1 MKKLNRSNI
10 LNFSKDLFLIIL
22 GIFSA
27 GFGLKG
33 FLIPS
38 GLIDGGVTGISLLI
52 AALSPVSISLLIF
65 AINIPFMILG
75 LKQLGK
81 NFFIKTFLGITG
93 LAICVALVNYPV
105 ITQDH
110 LLIAIFGGFFLG
122 AGIGLA
128 VRGGGVIDGT
138 EILSLY
144 LSKKMG
150 SSMGTILFAINV
162 VIFSVA
168 AAFLGIESALY
179 SIVIYL
185 VASKTVD
192 FIVEGIEEYIGLT
205 IISEK
210 SEQIRKSI
218 IKNLGKGVTVY
229 KGRGGYET
237 EKDMDILFTVIT
249 RLEIAKVVREIK
261 KIDPAAFIIQKSL
274 NEVSGGMIKR
284 RRSH

>member
-1 MKKLNRSNI
+1 MKKINHSSI
-10 LNFSKDLFLIIL
+10 TNFLKDLFLIVL
-22 GIFSA
+22 GIFAA

-38 GLIDGGVTGISLLI
+38 GFIDGGVTGISLLI
-52 AALSPVSISLLIF
+52 AALTPISISLLIF

-81 NFFIKTFLGITG
+81 NFFIKTFLGIAG
-93 LAICVALVNYPV
+93 LAICVAVINYPV

-162 VIFSVA
+162 VIFSFA
-168 AAFLGIESALY
+168 AIFLGIESALY

-237 EKDMDILFTVIT
+237 EKEMDILFTVIT

-261 KIDPAAFIIQKSL
+261 KIDPTAFIIQKSL